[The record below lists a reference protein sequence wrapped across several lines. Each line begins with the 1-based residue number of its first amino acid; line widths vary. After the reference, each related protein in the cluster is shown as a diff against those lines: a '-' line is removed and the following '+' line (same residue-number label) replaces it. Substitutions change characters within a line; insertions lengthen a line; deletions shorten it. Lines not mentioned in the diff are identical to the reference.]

1 LITRE
6 KAWEWVCEWVSNEN
20 LRKHLL
26 AVESAM
32 RHYARIYGEDEE
44 KWGLAGLLHD
54 IDYEM
59 VGNDWDK
66 HGLVSAEM
74 IRDLLPEAALHAIK
88 AHNPKTGVGLESR
101 LDIALIAAD
110 SLSGLIIA
118 TALMMPG
125 KKIAEVRV
133 KSLINKFKDRS
144 FARGVDRNNILL
156 CEKLGISLD
165 DFFSL
170 GLTAL
175 TALSEELG
183 L

>member
-1 LITRE
+1 MESGKIR
-6 KAWEWVCEWVSNEN
+6 
-20 LRKHLL
+20 LRKYVKNPNLIKHMIAVSSIMRSL
-26 AVESAM
+26 A
-32 RHYARIYGEDEE
+32 RRLNEDE
-44 KWGLAGLLHD
+44 GLWEAVGLLHD

-175 TALSEELG
+175 MALSEELG

>member
-1 LITRE
+1 MESGKIR
-6 KAWEWVCEWVSNEN
+6 
-20 LRKHLL
+20 LRKYVKNPNLIKHMIAVSSIMRSL
-26 AVESAM
+26 A
-32 RHYARIYGEDEE
+32 RRLNEDE
-44 KWGLAGLLHD
+44 GLWEAVGLLHD